1 MQESDCQKFNN
12 RVKFNAFRYGN
23 TKQKN
28 STSPA
33 RKPVSGMFPVI
44 IRANTASFAT
54 ATIIIISVSFL
65 FIPLP
70 TSAPALPS
78 IISVPIISLIPS
90 D

>member
-78 IISVPIISLIPS
+78 IISVLIISLIPS